1 MIEDIKKVEAK
12 DLKIGNYL
20 INLGLVREIE
30 QNADYYIITIRIK
43 NEKHV
48 LKFMPGEQLLIMENV
63 IVDDYSEY
71 LISVPMIN
79 LAKDMFKT
87 KRIHIAKKV
96 DLKPNKE

>member
-20 INLGLVREIE
+20 INLGLVRKIE
-30 QNADYYIITIRIK
+30 QDGDYYIITIK

-63 IVDDYSEY
+63 IVDDPSEY
-71 LISVPMIN
+71 LTSLRMIN
-79 LAKDMFKT
+79 VAKDMFKT
-87 KRIHIAKKV
+87 KRVHKA
-96 DLKPNKE
+96 